1 MTTWTTLSAGA
12 VGVSG
17 IPSGSTVTA
26 LRDNP
31 VAIAEGSSGAPRI
44 VGASIHATT
53 AADTFVL
60 YRAGVN
66 AAYSLITL
74 SVQQSNNEGN
84 SSVANV
90 IGSEFTA
97 LVDCEIRLKFNV
109 SLSGSGSS
117 TVKVH
122 KEGVDLTTFT
132 TAGDKS
138 YSVSLSAGETV
149 GLTCSS
155 FIAASESSSSQ
166 SVSVKN
172 YRITANISSAVRG

>member
-1 MTTWTTLSAGA
+1 MTTWTDLSPGA
-12 VGVSG
+12 VGVGG

-66 AAYSLITL
+66 AAYSLISLTA
-74 SVQQSNNEGN
+74 QAGN

-155 FIAASESSSSQ
+155 FIAASQSSSSQ
-166 SVSVKN
+166 SVSVRN